1 MIGAAS
7 SIFATFKVRAK
18 GSLAF
23 PPLVSFTEDTG
34 LADDNIS
41 SNGELTVSGLK
52 FGAQWEY
59 STNNG
64 LSWNLGSASAESDTA
79 AIPTAA
85 DGDYQVI
92 VRQTN
97 NSIDSQTGEPR
108 SSDSEMVEFTVD
120 TTAPEVLLISA
131 DSATGIITIAY
142 NEELGVSSTPNPG
155 DYVITQGG
163 NDLIVSNVE
172 VDANNPQDLLLT
184 IDSGLNSGA
193 LRVEYIPSDNLAQDV
208 AGNTSVDGFNS
219 MIVSDGYIRGAEIY
233 IDRNTNGVGD
243 ADELLEGYTTD
254 EFGQLIL
261 PDSVLNAP
269 ENIGHQ
275 LIIQGGINMDT
286 GAPNEIELKAPAD
299 YNVINPIS
307 TLVATVVE
315 SGVDLADAE
324 TKLAEAFGIELD
336 GDSGLGSYDPLS
348 DTSDS
353 ALENRVIVTQIATVL
368 AVASAA
374 SDSSSDDAV
383 NAEAAA
389 LSNLADIVTDQDR
402 VGSVTLD
409 SEQLT

>member
-1 MIGAAS
+1 M
-7 SIFATFKVRAK
+7 
-18 GSLAF
+18 
-23 PPLVSFTEDTG
+23 
-34 LADDNIS
+34 
-41 SNGELTVSGLK
+41 
-52 FGAQWEY
+52 
-59 STNNG
+59 
-64 LSWNLGSASAESDTA
+64 
-79 AIPTAA
+79 
-85 DGDYQVI
+85 VI
-92 VRQTN
+92 
-97 NSIDSQTGEPR
+97 
-108 SSDSEMVEFTVD
+108 
-120 TTAPEVLLISA
+120 
-131 DSATGIITIAY
+131 
-142 NEELGVSSTPNPG
+142 LGVQKSIS
-155 DYVITQGG
+155 I
-163 NDLIVSNVE
+163 
-172 VDANNPQDLLLT
+172 A
-184 IDSGLNSGA
+184 
-193 LRVEYIPSDNLAQDV
+193 
-208 AGNTSVDGFNS
+208 
-219 MIVSDGYIRGAEIY
+219 M
-233 IDRNTNGVGD
+233 TNGVGD
-243 ADELLEGYTTD
+243 TDELLEGYTTD

-299 YNVINPIS
+299 YNVINPLS

-315 SGVDLADAE
+315 SGVDLVDAE

-409 SEQLT
+409 SEQLTEILSVEGESLVETEDLDTVVGAVSDMTQVLEEVKEAKEAGD

>member
-1 MIGAAS
+1 
-7 SIFATFKVRAK
+7 
-18 GSLAF
+18 
-23 PPLVSFTEDTG
+23 
-34 LADDNIS
+34 
-41 SNGELTVSGLK
+41 
-52 FGAQWEY
+52 
-59 STNNG
+59 
-64 LSWNLGSASAESDTA
+64 
-79 AIPTAA
+79 
-85 DGDYQVI
+85 
-92 VRQTN
+92 
-97 NSIDSQTGEPR
+97 
-108 SSDSEMVEFTVD
+108 MVEFTVD
-120 TTAPEVLLISA
+120 TTAPEVQLISA
-131 DSATGIITIAY
+131 DSATGIITISY

-163 NDLIVSNVE
+163 NDLTQVSNVE
-172 VDANNPQDLLLT
+172 VDANNPQDLLPS

-299 YNVINPIS
+299 YNVINPLS

-374 SDSSSDDAV
+374 SDPSSDDAV

-402 VGSVTLD
+402 VGSVTLGFR
-409 SEQLT
+409 EQLTEILSVEGESLVETEDLNTVVGAVSDMTQVLVEVKEAREAAKRLMLKLRLKR